1 MLGLTWWPNTQQRG
15 FYFVRVS
22 MLINIVSYSKLKM
35 KYNKQDDLEVGG
47 FGAFVFV
54 FSLV

>member
-47 FGAFVFV
+47 FGAVVFV